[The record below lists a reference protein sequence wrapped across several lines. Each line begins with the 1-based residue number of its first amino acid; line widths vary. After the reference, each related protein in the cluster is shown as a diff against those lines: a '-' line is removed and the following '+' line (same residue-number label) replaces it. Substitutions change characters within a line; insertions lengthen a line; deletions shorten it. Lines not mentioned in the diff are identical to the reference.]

1 MPSIRALILG
11 LLTFILHMAT
21 FASPGPAFAASKEK
35 VLHEFTL
42 QSGITPTAA
51 LTLGSN
57 GNLYGT
63 TSSGGGSHCTV
74 HGGCGTVFQL
84 TVGKNGKWSERV
96 LHSFRSDGRDGVGPG
111 SGVIFDSLG
120 NLFGTTLGGG
130 ADGAGTVFELMPDA
144 NGEWTEKLLHTF
156 NSDGKDG
163 TLPLAGVTFD
173 TDGNVYGTTEAGGV
187 YNDGTV
193 FRLTPSKDGKWRE
206 TLLHSFVD
214 NGKDGN
220 SPDAGLIFDIAG
232 NLYGTT
238 VGGGGGACTG
248 GCGTVFELVRDGN
261 GGWTEKVL
269 HRFSHGYDK
278 DGYYPTANLILD
290 AKGGLYGTTNGGG
303 SFGEGTVFR
312 LTHRANGEW
321 TEKVLHS
328 FDWNGKDGY
337 YPDASLIFDA
347 SGNLYGATSLGGTG
361 QCTLIGIIV
370 GCGTVFRLMPD
381 ANGRWNERI
390 LHNFQSNGKDGTEP
404 NAGLALDGAGNLYG
418 TTTMGGSD
426 LCSDDGCGTVFEI
439 TP

>member
-1 MPSIRALILG
+1 MNNADEYATRKNVQNKPLIAVARDTVQTAEDARAISVKKMDDQRIANNLQNSANAQAQSRAQADD
-11 LLTFILHMAT
+11 AT
-21 FASPGPAFAASKEK
+21 RQKEQAQADAAKAQSDMAASQA
-35 VLHEFTL
+35 T
-42 QSGITPTAA
+42 SAA
-51 LTLGSN
+51 A
-57 GNLYGT
+57 
-63 TSSGGGSHCTV
+63 V
-74 HGGCGTVFQL
+74 RAAQADAD
-84 TVGKNGKWSERV
+84 
-96 LHSFRSDGRDGVGPG
+96 RS
-111 SGVIFDSLG
+111 
-120 NLFGTTLGGG
+120 
-130 ADGAGTVFELMPDA
+130 
-144 NGEWTEKLLHTF
+144 
-156 NSDGKDG
+156 
-163 TLPLAGVTFD
+163 
-173 TDGNVYGTTEAGGV
+173 VYGTTEAGGV

-238 VGGGGGACTG
+238 AGGGGGACTG
-248 GCGTVFELVRDGN
+248 GCGAVFELVRDGN

-269 HRFSHGYDK
+269 HRFSHGHGK

-290 AKGGLYGTTNGGG
+290 AKGDLYGTTNGGG

-347 SGNLYGATSLGGTG
+347 SGNLYGTTSLGGTG

-381 ANGRWNERI
+381 ANGRWNETI

-418 TTTMGGSD
+418 TTVMGGSD